1 MDDADATADRVRERG
16 ATIAV
21 GPLALGQ
28 GRAVLAADR
37 DGATFGFWE
46 GNAPAWSVGH
56 DSAPARL
63 DLHTRDVFESAT
75 FYSEVFGWARPP
87 GGCTLDYAE
96 TSIVV
101 QASGHNVA
109 TLRATVPDPQD
120 QARWITDFHVQDTGR
135 AVEAAI
141 AAGGQP
147 SPLLPEC
154 GTGTGTTCGIRDP
167 GGALFTVSHP

>member
-1 MDDADATADRVRERG
+1 M
-16 ATIAV
+16 
-21 GPLALGQ
+21 
-28 GRAVLAADR
+28 
-37 DGATFGFWE
+37 
-46 GNAPAWSVGH
+46 
-56 DSAPARL
+56 
-63 DLHTRDVFESAT
+63 
-75 FYSEVFGWARPP
+75 FGWARPP

-101 QASGHNVA
+101 QASGRNVA

-154 GTGTGTTCGIRDP
+154 GTGTEVLPAASGTPAGPCSPSPTHS
-167 GGALFTVSHP
+167 GAPSRALRATTKYGACRCVG